1 MKTEIKNDSVIYN
14 VIILDKSGSM
24 DSIRTLAVGGVNET
38 LGTIRAQ
45 QKANPDTTQLVT
57 IVAFCSCEMKK
68 IVDSKPIGQVK
79 NLSLDDYQ
87 PCCCTPLY
95 DAVGTTIVKTHRLV
109 EGVKS
114 ASVSV
119 TIITDGYENDS
130 HEFDFTAVSRLIAQ
144 YKKEGWLFAYIGADH
159 DVEAVA
165 YSLHID
171 NALRFDKTE
180 AGTHEMFVR
189 ERNSRQ
195 AWSAKMAD
203 IMRRKKA
210 GLLSEEEELNE
221 KINSNS
227 CYFQ

>member
-1 MKTEIKNDSVIYN
+1 MKTDIKNESVIHN

-24 DSIRTLAVGGVNET
+24 DSIRTQAVGGVNET

-45 QKANPDTTQLVT
+45 QKANPDTAQLVT
-57 IVAFCSCEMKK
+57 IVAFCSCEMTK
-68 IVDSKPIGQVK
+68 IVDSKPISQVK
-79 NLSLDDYQ
+79 NLNLDDYQ

-109 EGVKS
+109 EGNSS

-130 HEFDFTAVSRLIAQ
+130 HEFDFPTASRLIAQ

-171 NALRFDKTE
+171 NALCFAKTAE
-180 AGTHEMFVR
+180 GTRDMFER
-189 ERNSRQ
+189 ERNSRK
-195 AWSAKMAD
+195 AWSAKMAE
-203 IMRRKKA
+203 IMRLKQM
-210 GLLSEEEELNE
+210 GMMSDEEELEE
-221 KINSNS
+221 KIKSNR